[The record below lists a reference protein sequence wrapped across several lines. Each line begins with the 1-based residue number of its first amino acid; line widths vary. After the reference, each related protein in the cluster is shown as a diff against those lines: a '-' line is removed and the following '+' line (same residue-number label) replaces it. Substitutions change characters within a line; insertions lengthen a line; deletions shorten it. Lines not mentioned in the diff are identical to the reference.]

1 MEYARPPGST
11 SHSPHALPHAVAP
24 RHSLLARPGE
34 KPPRRP
40 VADHIARRLAELF
53 ESGELKSGDRLPP
66 ERRLA
71 EVFGVS
77 RGSVREAIRALAEAG
92 VLESRAGSGTF
103 VMAGRQEE
111 LAATLIAFIGDGRRK
126 LREVIEVR
134 QIIEPEIA
142 RLAALHA
149 SPADVAQ
156 LRLLLACQRQE
167 IAAGGT
173 GRDEDS
179 AFHATLARISG
190 NSVLFDLVE
199 GIADIIAES
208 RADYLLTE
216 ERRIAS
222 LTAHETILTAVES
235 GDGDAARKAMA
246 DHLRRLEQH
255 FLAANTTD
263 HLQGE

>member
-1 MEYARPPGST
+1 MEYARPPRDSRT
-11 SHSPHALPHAVAP
+11 TPQTPPHTPVP
-24 RHSLLARPGE
+24 GPSLLARSSG

-103 VMAGRQEE
+103 VVAGRQDE
-111 LAATLIAFIGDGRRK
+111 LAATLIAFIGDSRRK

-149 SPADVAQ
+149 APADVAQ
-156 LRLLLACQRQE
+156 LRLLLACQRRE
-167 IAAGGT
+167 IASGGS

-216 ERRIAS
+216 ERRMAS
-222 LTAHETILTAVES
+222 LTAHESILAAVES
-235 GDGDAARKAMA
+235 GDADAARRAMA